1 MKAGADSPKSRYPVG
16 RAYRSTSRA
25 IRLRTAS
32 IEESGATSEH
42 WTELD
47 QGGQFAAFEQ
57 PDLFVNEVRNFFSP
71 VR

>member
-1 MKAGADSPKSRYPVG
+1 LKSAV
-16 RAYRSTSRA
+16 
-25 IRLRTAS
+25 
-32 IEESGATSEH
+32 ATSEH
-42 WTELD
+42 WSELD